1 MFLNYGS
8 DEDDV
13 MQFQR
18 FIDLIVYLN
27 SMKPHE
33 REEDKAL
40 AVHEIKN
47 AYKNDDLI
55 SAEEALELVLYF
67 VC

>member
-8 DEDDV
+8 DENDV

-27 SMKPHE
+27 SLKPHE
-33 REEDKAL
+33 REEDKRITVL
-40 AVHEIKN
+40 EIKN
-47 AYKNDDLI
+47 AKNDDLI

-67 VC
+67 IG